1 MYEKIKIIAQNS
13 FLGLNTVSFT
23 GEREL
28 SEQGVTVRDVYT
40 DELKAGLENGTV
52 LLVDVRE
59 PHEFSA
65 GHIPGAF
72 LMPLSVFEA
81 DELPETKGKRII
93 FSCRTGVRS
102 IQALK
107 LAQQAGLKITE
118 HYKPGFVGWVNDG
131 GDVEVGA

>member
-1 MYEKIKIIAQNS
+1 MSEQAV
-13 FLGLNTVSFT
+13 TVS
-23 GEREL
+23 
-28 SEQGVTVRDVYT
+28 DIYT
-40 DELKAGLENGTV
+40 DELKVCLESGAIV
-52 LLVDVRE
+52 VDVRE
-59 PHEFSA
+59 QHEFDA
-65 GHIPGAF
+65 GHIPGAI

-81 DELPETKGKRII
+81 RDLLDFKNKRII

-131 GDVEVGA
+131 GDVVTKA

>member
-1 MYEKIKIIAQNS
+1 M
-13 FLGLNTVSFT
+13 
-23 GEREL
+23 
-28 SEQGVTVRDVYT
+28 SEQSVTVCDVYT
-40 DELKAGLENGTV
+40 DELKIGLCNGTV

-65 GHIPGAF
+65 GRIPSA
-72 LMPLSVFEA
+72 LSMPLSVFEA
-81 DELPETKGKRII
+81 DDLPFEQGKRVI

-107 LAQQAGLKITE
+107 LAQQAGLKITD

-131 GDVEVGA
+131 GDVESDLKN